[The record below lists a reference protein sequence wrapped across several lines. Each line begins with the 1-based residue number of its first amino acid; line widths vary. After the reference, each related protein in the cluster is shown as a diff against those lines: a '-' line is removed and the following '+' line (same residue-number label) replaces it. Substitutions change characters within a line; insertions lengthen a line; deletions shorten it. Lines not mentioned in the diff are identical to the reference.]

1 MCTRA
6 VAVPL
11 QARSSGA
18 AVLWQGYRSAVATP
32 MLWHCGNRSDKL
44 YAASLPKLCK
54 RFAKQTHELCD
65 TMLRLALIKPTT
77 KLQET
82 TFWGLGLGGLQTT
95 GNHILGGLG
104 LGLTTPTQEVASF
117 FATLRLRP
125 VAGAGAE
132 AGGRSQ

>member
-82 TFWGLGLGGLQTT
+82 TFWGLGLGGLQRRLEKLLLFSPPC
-95 GNHILGGLG
+95 GCALWPGRGQRLGAAAN
-104 LGLTTPTQEVASF
+104 E
-117 FATLRLRP
+117 R
-125 VAGAGAE
+125 
-132 AGGRSQ
+132 